1 MKVVFYNLVLLLNE
15 IKYNFDAF
23 VSLFYKS
30 VEHYLDGNRQI
41 DNSSM
46 SSLTPTTFTDFN
58 N

>member
-1 MKVVFYNLVLLLNE
+1 MFYNNLVSLLDE
-15 IKYNFDAF
+15 MKCNFDVF
-23 VSLFYKS
+23 VSLFFRR
-30 VEHYLDGNRQI
+30 VEHFLDGNRQI